1 MYEHTEEGR
10 SEAAGAKQ
18 ATPTAEGAI
27 GEDNDGLWQP
37 RSSRGLTASTSGG
50 CLWLTTWTVC
60 GQSLRDP
67 SFRHLDSASVCR
79 TDRRTGQFAKG
90 NTALCTAR
98 KRRAVKS
105 RN

>member
-1 MYEHTEEGR
+1 MYEHREEGR
-10 SEAAGAKQ
+10 SEAAGYSAKQ

-27 GEDNDGLWQP
+27 GEDNDGLWRP

-67 SFRHLDSASVCR
+67 SFRHLDTVPAFVAQ
-79 TDRRTGQFAKG
+79 TDGQANLLKVIQRFVLQESD
-90 NTALCTAR
+90 AL
-98 KRRAVKS
+98 
-105 RN
+105 